1 MIALL
6 ALGVG
11 GNWHVLQVIAWA
23 KMIQERA
30 PEVGFVQAVDS
41 VLGGKAPCQH
51 CLVIQEK
58 RSGQE
63 DVPLNL
69 VETGSK
75 LQSVAVVRDRFIP
88 LQQPVVSLLSFGDQA
103 EPEVHAAEILRPPP
117 RLG

>member
-30 PEVGFVQAVDS
+30 PEIGFVQAVDS
-41 VLGGKAPCQH
+41 VLGGKSPCQH
-51 CLVIQEK
+51 CIVIQEK

-63 DVPLNL
+63 DVPLQL

-75 LQSVAVVRDRFIP
+75 LQSIAVARDRFIP
-88 LQQPVVSLLSFGDQA
+88 LQQPVVSHLSVGDQP
-103 EPEVHAAEILRPPP
+103 EPDGHAGEILRPPP